1 MRLGSCFYCSRA
13 GHQVKD
19 CWLKNRLCMRC
30 GATGHVMKNC
40 TGDPSQLTADCGTPY
55 RGRNA
60 RARACT
66 HCGRT
71 DHWLKNCW
79 KWNGWCLRCGAPAH
93 SVKNC
98 PERQGAVPTR
108 PLGNSDAAAGP
119 SQQGGKGIMRGTN
132 FFFHSYLHHT

>member
-1 MRLGSCFYCSRA
+1 GACFYCGRA

-30 GATGHVMKNC
+30 EATGHVMKNC
-40 TGDPSQLTADCGTPY
+40 TGDPSQQTADCGTPD

-71 DHWLKNCW
+71 DHWLKDCW
-79 KWNGWCLRCGAPAH
+79 KWNGWCLRCGAPGH
-93 SVKNC
+93 SVKNF
-98 PERQGAVPTR
+98 PERQGVVPTGS
-108 PLGNSDAAAGP
+108 LGNSDAAAGP
-119 SQQGGKGIMRGTN
+119 SQRGGKGK
-132 FFFHSYLHHT
+132 S